1 MKSSRL
7 LIVGVLAAAAA
18 AVAFA
23 QVNLV
28 QFMPD
33 QIKWASP
40 PAGVTKDAQ
49 AAVLAGPLDKP
60 VPYTQRVRLA
70 PGGMITPHT
79 HPDVRQ
85 TTVLSGELTVGL
97 GETLD
102 ASKETRYPAGSFV
115 VMPGGQAHYSL
126 AKHGEVVYQESGYGP
141 TGTNF
146 LKK

>member
-1 MKSSRL
+1 MKTSRL
-7 LIVGVLAAAAA
+7 LVVGALAGAAA

-23 QVNLV
+23 QANVV
-28 QFMPD
+28 QFMPGE
-33 QIKWASP
+33 IKWASAP
-40 PAGVTKDAQ
+40 PGVTKDAQ

-79 HPDVRQ
+79 HPDARY

-97 GETLD
+97 GEAVD
-102 ASKETRYPAGSFV
+102 AARETRYPAGSFV

-126 AKHGEVVYQESGYGP
+126 AKNGEVVYQESGYGP

>member
-1 MKSSRL
+1 MKTSRL
-7 LIVGVLAAAAA
+7 LVVGALAGAAA

-23 QVNLV
+23 QANVV
-28 QFMPD
+28 QFMPGD
-33 QIKWASP
+33 IKWTSP

-97 GETLD
+97 GETFD
-102 ASKETRYPAGSFV
+102 AAKETRYPAGSFV
-115 VMPGGQAHYSL
+115 VMPGGQPHYSL
-126 AKHGEVVYQESGYGP
+126 AKNGEVVYQESGYGP

>member
-1 MKSSRL
+1 MKTSRL
-7 LIVGVLAAAAA
+7 LVAGLLAGAA
-18 AVAFA
+18 AVALA
-23 QVNLV
+23 QANLV
-28 QFMPD
+28 QFMPGE
-33 QIKWASP
+33 IKWAAG

-70 PGGMITPHT
+70 SGGMISPHT
-79 HPDVRQ
+79 HPDARY

-97 GETLD
+97 GDTVN
-102 ASKETRYPAGSFV
+102 AATETRYPAGSFV
-115 VMPGGQAHYSL
+115 VMPAGRPHYSL
-126 AKHGEVVYQESGYGP
+126 AKSGDVVYQESGYGP